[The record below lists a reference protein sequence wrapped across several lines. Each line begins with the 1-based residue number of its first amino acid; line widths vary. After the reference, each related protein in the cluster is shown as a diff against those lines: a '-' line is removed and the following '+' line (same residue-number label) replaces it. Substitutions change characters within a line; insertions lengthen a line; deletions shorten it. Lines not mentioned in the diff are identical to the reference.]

1 LPGPL
6 LKFVEMGCSRDGIE
20 WAMALSLLCF
30 SHPSGFLSLYSVV
43 DSLVAD
49 AFQIIFCIKIYVN
62 NIFFIF

>member
-30 SHPSGFLSLYSVV
+30 SHTSGFSL
-43 DSLVAD
+43 
-49 AFQIIFCIKIYVN
+49 
-62 NIFFIF
+62 FI